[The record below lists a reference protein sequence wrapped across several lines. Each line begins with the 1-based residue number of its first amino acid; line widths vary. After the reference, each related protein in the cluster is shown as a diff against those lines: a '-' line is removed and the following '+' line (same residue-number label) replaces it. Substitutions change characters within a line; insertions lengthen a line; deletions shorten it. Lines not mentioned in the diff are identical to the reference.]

1 MMEDRK
7 VYYPLLDNYRKIEN
21 IFGLDFVN
29 KSENDELSIDDFLYA
44 NDKLSRRI
52 YGETI
57 ASLIKNRRI
66 DKLDMLYNSLLS
78 TMPNINISNEI
89 NLDDLGMILIRPET
103 LGAKEKYKEFLKSL
117 KLELLLEKDFK
128 VCFEQ
133 YWILYHHG
141 LKHQDS
147 MLDFPTRTFNYIDN
161 DVCLLV
167 FTGNKNELEVQT
179 ISDYLF
185 RYKGKHGIYTPNT
198 LRGDIAFNELKK
210 YLVSQNEFT
219 KEANIPLDPIGAYRM
234 LARGKIDSDRCHE
247 IADNPL
253 LFYSAQA
260 VHIPN
265 RYEINKDLGILCDE
279 QDLEEI
285 SLRIKRK

>member
-66 DKLDMLYNSLLS
+66 DKLDMLYNGLLS

-219 KEANIPLDPIGAYRM
+219 KEANIALDPIGAYRI

-265 RYEINKDLGILCDE
+265 RYEINKDLRILCDE
-279 QDLEEI
+279 QDLDEI
-285 SLRIKRK
+285 SLIIKRK

>member
-66 DKLDMLYNSLLS
+66 DKLDMLYNGLLS

-147 MLDFPTRTFNYIDN
+147 MLDFPTRTVNYIDH

-219 KEANIPLDPIGAYRM
+219 KEANIALDPIGAYRM

>member
-66 DKLDMLYNSLLS
+66 DKLDMLYNGLLS

-219 KEANIPLDPIGAYRM
+219 KEANIALDPIGAYRI

-265 RYEINKDLGILCDE
+265 RYEINKDLRILCDE

>member
-198 LRGDIAFNELKK
+198 LRGILLLMNLK
-210 YLVSQNEFT
+210 
-219 KEANIPLDPIGAYRM
+219 NIWFLKM
-234 LARGKIDSDRCHE
+234 NLQKK
-247 IADNPL
+247 
-253 LFYSAQA
+253 Q
-260 VHIPN
+260 
-265 RYEINKDLGILCDE
+265 ILP
-279 QDLEEI
+279 
-285 SLRIKRK
+285 

>member
-1 MMEDRK
+1 MMETKK

-21 IFGLDFVN
+21 IFGLDFVK
-29 KSENDELSIDDFLYA
+29 KSENDELSVEDFLYA
-44 NDKLSRRI
+44 NDRLSRRI

-57 ASLIKNRRI
+57 ASLIKNRET
-66 DKLDMLYNSLLS
+66 DKLDTLYYGLLS
-78 TMPNINISNEI
+78 TMPNRNLSSEI
-89 NLDDLGMILIRPET
+89 NLDDLGMVLIRPET
-103 LGAKEKYKEFLKSL
+103 FGAKEKYKDFLKSL

-147 MLDFPTRTFNYIDN
+147 VFDFPTRTFNYIDN

-167 FTGNKNELEVQT
+167 FTGNKDELETPT

-210 YLVSQNEFT
+210 YLVSKDTFT
-219 KEANIPLDPIGAYRM
+219 GEANIALDPIGAYRM
-234 LARGKIDSDRCHE
+234 LARGKVDSDRCHE
-247 IADNPL
+247 IADNYL

-279 QDLEEI
+279 QDFEKI
-285 SLRIKRK
+285 SSKIKRR

>member
-1 MMEDRK
+1 MIKDRK
-7 VYYPLLDNYRKIEN
+7 VYYPLLDNYRKVEN
-21 IFGLDFVN
+21 IFGLDFVK
-29 KSENDELSIDDFLYA
+29 KSENDELLIDDFLYA
-44 NDKLSRRI
+44 NDKLSRKI

-57 ASLIKNRRI
+57 ASLIKSRRI
-66 DKLDMLYNSLLS
+66 DKLDMLYNGLLS

-89 NLDDLGMILIRPET
+89 NLDDLGMVLIRPET

-117 KLELLLEKDFK
+117 KLELLLEKDFR

-147 MLDFPTRTFNYIDN
+147 VLDFPTRTFNYIDN

-167 FTGNKNELEVQT
+167 FTGNKDELEVQT

-219 KEANIPLDPIGAYRM
+219 KEANMALDPIGAYRM

-265 RYEINKDLGILCDE
+265 RYEINKDLRVLCDE

-285 SLRIKRK
+285 SLKIKRK

>member
-66 DKLDMLYNSLLS
+66 DKLDMLYNGLLS

-219 KEANIPLDPIGAYRM
+219 KEANIALDPIGAYRM

-265 RYEINKDLGILCDE
+265 RYEINKDLEILCDE
-279 QDLEEI
+279 QDIEEI

>member
-1 MMEDRK
+1 M
-7 VYYPLLDNYRKIEN
+7 
-21 IFGLDFVN
+21 
-29 KSENDELSIDDFLYA
+29 
-44 NDKLSRRI
+44 
-52 YGETI
+52 
-57 ASLIKNRRI
+57 
-66 DKLDMLYNSLLS
+66 
-78 TMPNINISNEI
+78 
-89 NLDDLGMILIRPET
+89 
-103 LGAKEKYKEFLKSL
+103 KYKEFLKSL

-198 LRGDIAFNELKK
+198 LSGDIAFNELKK

-219 KEANIPLDPIGAYRM
+219 KEANIALDPIGAYRM

-285 SLRIKRK
+285 SLKIKRK